1 MDAGFFRVSAGPRG
15 LEGGRAARRLHRAH
29 GGTARPLRSPALEPR
44 CPARRRRAP
53 PPPPCAGS
61 SPRRKWR
68 REEAAARAAA
78 GRGGNRAT
86 PGRTRSG
93 GSPAAAPGAAL
104 PRQAPERPRRSRIT
118 RGPCHRRD
126 PRAAGGGQGALGA
139 EPGLALSAFLSV
151 HVQSKCTILL
161 LLLGK
166 KKKLALLKCIHSK
179 KKLGFIHMRVFYF

>member
-104 PRQAPERPRRSRIT
+104 PREAPARPRSGPAGPESRGGPVTAATPELRGGDKGLWGPSPGWRCPRSLVST
-118 RGPCHRRD
+118 FK
-126 PRAAGGGQGALGA
+126 AN
-139 EPGLALSAFLSV
+139 
-151 HVQSKCTILL
+151 VQSC
-161 LLLGK
+161 
-166 KKKLALLKCIHSK
+166 S
-179 KKLGFIHMRVFYF
+179 FF